1 MLRLVLLTLFMIR
14 LLSLVEESVMLFN
27 YDKTCGC
34 CAGILLLLSHGLG
47 LGSHKLR
54 GIGLKMLFFFV
65 LRIATPNNMFSFRIR
80 TFVAWD
86 WVRTF
91 ESES

>member
-1 MLRLVLLTLFMIR
+1 VREFYFFCRI
-14 LLSLVEESVMLFN
+14 
-27 YDKTCGC
+27 
-34 CAGILLLLSHGLG
+34 G

-54 GIGLKMLFFFV
+54 VRGNGIGIGLKMLFFLV
-65 LRIATPNNMFSFRIR
+65 LRIATPNNLFSFRIR